1 VQIAIKADLNYT
13 VPLYSATRCALAP
26 DDASITEGPGIPRSP
41 DKDLVTGA
49 PSIIH
54 AWIAAHVSING
65 TGFKTAG
72 ALQGGQCG

>member
-26 DDASITEGPGIPRSP
+26 DDASITGGPGIPRSL
-41 DKDLVTGA
+41 DKDFVTG
-49 PSIIH
+49 PPPVFH

-65 TGFKTAG
+65 TDCKTAG
-72 ALQGGQCG
+72 AVLGGQCG